1 MNGYS
6 ILNLGFALKMK
17 SHLDHFTCGVFLK
30 LLAYSFALLC
40 NSVYVLRIVVPW
52 EGRCYMLRRPCW
64 SLLCLW
70 TVWSGSALS
79 YLNLSC

>member
-40 NSVYVLRIVVPW
+40 NSVYVLRIVVP
-52 EGRCYMLRRPCW
+52 
-64 SLLCLW
+64 
-70 TVWSGSALS
+70 
-79 YLNLSC
+79 